1 MKSLIQII
9 AELVNKITAKQ
20 AFITLL
26 TISCLTTGVFVYKDY
41 NDTKVE
47 IAKLSRSK
55 PSSIENYSQIES
67 KNKTDYYA
75 ENSKTIKAKP
85 N

>member
-9 AELVNKITAKQ
+9 TELINKITAKQ

-26 TISCLTTGVFVYKDY
+26 TISCLTTGVFLYKDY

-55 PSSIENYSQIES
+55 PSSIENYSPA
-67 KNKTDYYA
+67 KFTDKTDYF
-75 ENSKTIKAKP
+75 ERQSKAKA